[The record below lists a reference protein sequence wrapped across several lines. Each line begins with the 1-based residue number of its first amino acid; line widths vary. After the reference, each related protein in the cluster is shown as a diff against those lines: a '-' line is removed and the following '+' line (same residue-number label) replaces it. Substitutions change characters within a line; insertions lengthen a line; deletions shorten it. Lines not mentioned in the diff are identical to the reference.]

1 MLYQGEGCLD
11 AQSCD
16 DDILERIVGNPIYN
30 YQMLKR
36 LLVHWKKLEEE
47 MKNIDTKR
55 KFRLPMNNEFI
66 HNCRGLVKIPSP
78 WVSLSTSKNKLT
90 TSMM

>member
-66 HNCRGLVKIPSP
+66 YTTAGASLRFPVLGFPSP
-78 WVSLSTSKNKLT
+78 PRKTS
-90 TSMM
+90 